1 MNEIA
6 QIILSVV
13 LVLVA
18 IVLILVILLQSGK
31 SDGMSGA
38 LTGAAETFFGK
49 NKGRSLEAKLARA
62 TAWGAGIF
70 VLLTFILAIL

>member
-31 SDGMSGA
+31 SDGLSGA
-38 LTGAAETFFGK
+38 LSGAAESFFGK
-49 NKGRSLEAKLARA
+49 NKSRSVEAKLARM
-62 TAWGAGIF
+62 TAWCAGAF
-70 VLLTFILAIL
+70 VLLTFILAIF